1 MGVVAEVFE
10 IGIPPLGFGGAEVV
24 VGGTDIVSPSLLLN
38 VTGGGPG
45 ISKVPKSP

>member
-1 MGVVAEVFE
+1 MFE

-24 VGGTDIVSPSLLLN
+24 VGGTEVASPSLLLN
-38 VTGGGPG
+38 VTGDGPG